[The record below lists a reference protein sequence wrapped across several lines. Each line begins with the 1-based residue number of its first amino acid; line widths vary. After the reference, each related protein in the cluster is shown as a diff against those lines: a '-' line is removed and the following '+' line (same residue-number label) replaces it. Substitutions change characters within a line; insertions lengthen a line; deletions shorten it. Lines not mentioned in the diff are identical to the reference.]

1 MQQLAIPRIEKDV
14 DSLFRAANWLSTTA
28 STFDLHNLAD
38 DTAAIMMWCGTYHMA
53 LAKLRGSQSVPDIT
67 HLRDH
72 LLPF

>member
-14 DSLFRAANWLSTTA
+14 DSLFRAANWLSISA
-28 STFDLHNLAD
+28 SNLDLHNLAD
-38 DTAAIMMWCGTYHMA
+38 DTVAIMMWCGGYQQA
-53 LAKLRGSQSVPDIT
+53 LAKLRGSQRVPDIT